1 MSTIIHFIA
10 CGNSVKARNFTM
22 GFLGGGGGGGGVNV
36 WSMFFG
42 VLLEA
47 LGIV

>member
-22 GFLGGGGGGGGVNV
+22 GFLGAGGGGVNV

>member
-10 CGNSVKARNFTM
+10 SGNSVKARNFTM
-22 GFLGGGGGGGGVNV
+22 GFLGGGGVNV

-47 LGIV
+47 LEIV

>member
-10 CGNSVKARNFTM
+10 SGNSVKARNFTM
-22 GFLGGGGGGGGVNV
+22 GFLRGVNV